1 MYIITLIC
9 LIENV
14 IFLDPYSEKKLHI
27 KISQSS
33 FLKEILQKQ
42 FNPTS
47 FLFFLQNNE
56 KQVTISHKEFSS
68 KIKI

>member
-1 MYIITLIC
+1 MNMYIITLIC

-47 FLFFLQNNE
+47 FLFFLQIATT
-56 KQVTISHKEFSS
+56 VTIST
-68 KIKI
+68 KIALNI